1 MKKYLI
7 FNDTQL
13 IVIFM
18 TKFEVI
24 SPKPFSSFATGSGS
38 STIRGLKL
46 ECRYPTDVNGLNTDI
61 SVASDSTGSGNG
73 SSQGSLKYEMDT
85 TVSDVDGRT
94 LITIKPKHDLDINLT

>member
-1 MKKYLI
+1 MNEY
-7 FNDTQL
+7 
-13 IVIFM
+13 M
-18 TKFEVI
+18 VI
-24 SPKPFSSFATGSGS
+24 SSKPFSSYAPGSGS
-38 STIRGLKL
+38 SRIRGLKL

-61 SVASDSTGSGNG
+61 SVASDSAASGNG